1 MLAYTLNES
10 GKFNENNHSVPD
22 IKWVQF
28 LLEDIGVDHTWQIY
42 ADLELE
48 LFLWFQKQFYS
59 CLQDGHVPARVG

>member
-48 LFLWFQKQFYS
+48 LFL
-59 CLQDGHVPARVG
+59 